1 MSSVLARYRKISEME
16 FYHSAKVVRHKCNRF
31 LMNDKYVPKRWRP
44 VYTFPVFNLLDE
56 LFSCIIE
63 ANEIYPYTV
72 ELVDRRKELQRKAI
86 ATCEKIFDKLQD
98 LIETLYYSEVD
109 ADNPLPGELIEI
121 GDALDRTE
129 GLLKAWKKKTKL
141 VNYKASPSDEQ

>member
-1 MSSVLARYRKISEME
+1 MIPLSRFPFDARPDALASGRAGGAGSPRNICNP
-16 FYHSAKVVRHKCNRF
+16 VVIICLIVCRH
-31 LMNDKYVPKRWRP
+31 Y
-44 VYTFPVFNLLDE
+44 
-56 LFSCIIE
+56 
-63 ANEIYPYTV
+63 
-72 ELVDRRKELQRKAI
+72 I